1 MITLWATPTIFKR
14 QTIVEGCWIHYP
26 PSTIEREREFI
37 IVITLPR
44 QQVLLQWKN
53 IVKTIEQNEK
63 DGRRGELW
71 RLCQMTSLMS
81 NDISD
86 AVLTKYVTLVGW
98 FFTHS
103 CLSFSFYFIFCKF
116 SVFRW
121 WYKYQLL
128 VSDSKSKMH
137 EGLVRNV

>member
-63 DGRRGELW
+63 RRI
-71 RLCQMTSLMS
+71 MTFVS

-86 AVLTKYVTLVGW
+86 AVLAKYVMLVGS

-103 CLSFSFYFIFCKF
+103 FSFHFHFILFFFCKF